1 MYGNIGHMIIVIPR
15 DSLDKSNVIFD
26 KKISS
31 YLIIYT
37 HKN

>member
-1 MYGNIGHMIIVIPR
+1 MMIAIPR
-15 DSLDKSNVIFD
+15 DPLNKSNVIFN